1 MMDMY
6 VWIIIAAV
14 VLLLLLYVI
23 ASYNA
28 LVKARNRVKTQ
39 WAQIDVQLTRR
50 AELIPNLVECVK
62 GYASHEKEA
71 LERVM
76 RARAAM
82 VGAKTPQEAMAANAQ
97 ISQLLPNIFA
107 LAENYPALKADG
119 VFARLQTE
127 LSDTENKVA
136 YARQFYNDT
145 VLLYRDKTEQF
156 PRNIIAGMFGFK
168 EEAFFAADEGSRQG
182 VQVKF

>member
-1 MMDMY
+1 MKPY

-14 VLLLLLYVI
+14 AVLLLLYLVT
-23 ASYNA
+23 SYNT
-28 LVKARNRVKTQ
+28 LVKARNRVKSQ

-50 AELIPNLVECVK
+50 MELIPNLVECVK
-62 GYASHEKEA
+62 GYAAHEQET

-76 RARAAM
+76 RARSAM
-82 VGAKTPQEAMAANAQ
+82 VGAKTPQDAMAANAQ
-97 ISQLLPNIFA
+97 LSLALPSLFA

-119 VFARLQTE
+119 MFARLQTE
-127 LSDTENKVA
+127 LSQTEDKVA

-145 VLLYRDKTEQF
+145 ALLYKDKTEQF
-156 PRNIIAGMFGFK
+156 PRSLVAGMFGFQA
-168 EEAFFAADEGSRQG
+168 EDFFAAEESSRQG